1 MFFRLFLPILVFG
14 FLTVQKKKDEISQVP
29 IWDTL
34 HFLAG
39 KKALPK
45 NIQIFKYRINL
56 EDTKE

>member
-1 MFFRLFLPILVFG
+1 VFG

-34 HFLAG
+34 NFLAG

-56 EDTKE
+56 KYTKE